1 MLVHENEQSK
11 SEVEDHLV
19 PMFHGSMEPIVPDS
33 SEDCVFMDH
42 SYASATKRVDDD
54 GDHCYGRSSSPS
66 LRVGD
71 ESASIRMDPQGWLD
85 KKFSMD
91 EVVKSV
97 QKLKNSKAKGCDIIP
112 NEFLL
117 KHIFW
122 K

>member
-1 MLVHENEQSK
+1 
-11 SEVEDHLV
+11 
-19 PMFHGSMEPIVPDS
+19 MEPIVPDS

-42 SYASATKRVDDD
+42 SYASATQQVDDD

-71 ESASIRMDPQGWLD
+71 DSASTRMDPQDWLD
-85 KKFSMD
+85 KKFSVY

-97 QKLKNSKAKGCDIIP
+97 QKLKNSKAKGCDNIL
-112 NEFLL
+112 NEFLF
-117 KHIFW
+117 KRSFW